1 MSAAFAVARI
11 APRGAIQG
19 NPRRVP
25 NPPGR
30 RVGHTRITAASTSVD
45 QADDV
50 LVNNPYEIL
59 NVDVTAS
66 KRAVRDAFRRAAKTA
81 HPDRGGTAEAFDAL
95 TKAADVL
102 TDDAKRAQLDAKLL
116 DVPAGSLTLEELRW
130 SRELAALQEAEDA
143 GEVKGPDAV
152 LDAARAYAAAEKALD
167 AIAKRKKKQED
178 ADKLEK
184 KTHALAASQAI
195 RLEITSRIA
204 TKGLRGKDAEVTMTV
219 TREMLKLAM
228 EAQSTEGREGSGQG
242 RRAARG
248 GGHDELR

>member
-1 MSAAFAVARI
+1 MD
-11 APRGAIQG
+11 
-19 NPRRVP
+19 
-25 NPPGR
+25 
-30 RVGHTRITAASTSVD
+30 TRASSAASTSVD

-184 KTHALAASQAI
+184 KTARARRLAGDPTGDHVTHRHERPAG
-195 RLEITSRIA
+195 
-204 TKGLRGKDAEVTMTV
+204 KG
-219 TREMLKLAM
+219 
-228 EAQSTEGREGSGQG
+228 
-242 RRAARG
+242 RG
-248 GGHDELR
+248 GDDDGDA